1 MPNPWL
7 AIDVATAP
15 AQRAREVR
23 VAWERFISGAREPVG
38 VVRESRSIREPIAA
52 SWRRSAAAGVDPS
65 GLRIA
70 PVVADADE
78 TTARWE
84 VHPLAEMA
92 PLIRSCLAASAD
104 ESRHL
109 IVVSDANGVLL
120 WVEGNARVRM
130 QAADSMNFAEGTL
143 WSEGGAGTNAIGT
156 ALAAEHA
163 VQVFASEHF
172 NEVVQSWTC
181 AAAPVHDPD
190 TGQVIGVIDLTGEMS
205 TVHPHS
211 MAVATATANAVEAQL
226 RCQMLDRDGRL
237 LSRYSGRLVD
247 GPEPRA
253 LVTAT
258 GRVVACQPLGWLGVD
273 RLKLPTGGGQ
283 LPLGDDHELLA
294 EALGCEEAYLV
305 RLVPEATPRGRGGP
319 ILGLHLLGQGRAEAE
334 LGGKRLQLRMR
345 HSEIVT
351 LLCASPDGLTSE
363 ELSTGVYGH
372 PGQAGSIRVEISRLR
387 KLLGD
392 CVESER
398 YRFKCVVNSDVGTVC
413 GLLHRGQIREAAARY
428 AGPLLPRSEAP
439 GVVAE
444 REALERWVRQS
455 VMSAGDQ
462 EALWAWVQTP
472 SGGCDLA
479 AWQRL
484 LANLPFADPRRSLA
498 ASRLGQL
505 RAHQAGAPGVPGV

>member
-23 VAWERFISGAREPVG
+23 RAWERFIAGVSEPIKAARGTRPL
-38 VVRESRSIREPIAA
+38 REPIAA

-78 TTARWE
+78 ATARWE

-92 PLIRSCLAASAD
+92 PLIRSCLAATAD

-130 QAADSMNFAEGTL
+130 RAADSMNFAEGAL

-163 VQVFASEHF
+163 VQVFAAEHF
-172 NEVVQSWTC
+172 NEIVQAWTC

-190 TGQVIGVIDLTGEMS
+190 TGRVIGVIDLTGEMS

-211 MAVATATANAVEAQL
+211 MAVATATANAVEAEL

-237 LSRYSGRLVD
+237 LARYGSRLTDRS
-247 GPEPRA
+247 EPRA
-253 LVTAT
+253 LVTPT
-258 GRVVACQPLGWLGVD
+258 GRVVASQPLGWLPAD
-273 RLKLPTGGGQ
+273 RLKLPHGGGE
-283 LPLGDDHELLA
+283 LPLGHDSSLLA
-294 EALGCEEAYLV
+294 EALGSDEAYLV
-305 RLVPEATPRGRGGP
+305 RVVPTVAPRGRGGP
-319 ILGLHLLGQGRAEAE
+319 ALSVNLLNRGRAEAE
-334 LGGKRLQLRMR
+334 LSGKHVQLRMR

-351 LLCASPDGLTSE
+351 LLCANPEGLTSE
-363 ELSTGVYGH
+363 ELSAGVYGR
-372 PGQAGSIRVEISRLR
+372 PFNAGSIRVEISRLR

-392 CVESER
+392 CIESEQ
-398 YRFKCVVNSDVGTVC
+398 YRFRCAVSSDVAAVC
-413 GLLHRGQIREAAARY
+413 GLLHRGDVREAAARY
-428 AGPLLPRSEAP
+428 TGPLLPRSTAP

-444 REALERWVRQS
+444 REALEGWMRQS

-462 EALWAWVQTP
+462 EALWAWLQTP
-472 SGGCDLA
+472 TGSRDLP

-484 LANLPFADPRRSLA
+484 LANLAFADPRRSLA
-498 ASRLGQL
+498 ASRVGQL
-505 RAHQAGAPGVPGV
+505 RSAEAAASGV